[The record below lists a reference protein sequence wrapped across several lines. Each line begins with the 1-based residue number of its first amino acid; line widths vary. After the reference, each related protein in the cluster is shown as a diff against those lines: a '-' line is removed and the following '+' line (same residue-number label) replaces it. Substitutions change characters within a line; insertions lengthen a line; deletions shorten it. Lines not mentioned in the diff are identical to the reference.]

1 MKKYIFFIAVIML
14 TSIYAASSSAAKQAT
29 VAESLP
35 KFYTSQAAHER
46 LGMIN
51 LETGAGIDIGPYK
64 HAELEITRTGWAAAN
79 GAVYENEFY
88 TILNKRLPAESKP
101 AEAEA
106 RLAKVNMETGH
117 AELLG
122 NLIHLN
128 LMGLEINPCGEVFAT
143 GFSLSNK
150 LGEWYGDTNLYR
162 VDRQDASLV
171 LIGDTG
177 IERIMDLAFDPEGTL
192 WATAG
197 NLLYTLDLETGAP
210 KEMAKITGVE
220 ADNEIMGIGFT
231 STGELFG
238 TTPWV
243 DGFYNIDPTSGV
255 ATEAGRHGFKIV
267 HGGDIPMTVENVS
280 CP

>member
-14 TSIYAASSSAAKQAT
+14 TSIYTASSAEKQIT
-29 VAESLP
+29 MAESPP
-35 KFYTSQAAHER
+35 KFYTSQGAHER

-51 LETGAGIDIGPYK
+51 LETGVGIDIGPYK
-64 HAELEITRTGWAAAN
+64 HHELEINRTGWAAAN

-88 TILNKRLPAESKP
+88 TILNKRLAAESTP

-106 RLAKVNMETGH
+106 RLAKVNMETGQ

-128 LMGLEINPCGEVFAT
+128 LMGLEINPCGEVFST

-162 VDRQDASLV
+162 VDRQDASLA

-177 IERIMDLAFDPEGTL
+177 IERIMDLAFDPDGTL
-192 WATAG
+192 WATTG
-197 NLLYTLDLETGAP
+197 NVLYTLDLETGAP
-210 KEMAKITGVE
+210 TEMAKITGVE

-231 STGELFG
+231 STGKLFG

-255 ATEAGRHGFKIV
+255 ATEVSRHGFKIV
-267 HGGDIPMTVENVS
+267 HGGDIPMTVKNVS